1 MKGCFNT
8 GKISTVKKIFLN
20 RLYRKIK
27 EAYLHEIGFVV
38 PEQYRSS
45 FVHWGGGAE
54 VQYIYM
60 KFTKDIHSGARI
72 LIVGVMGGRD
82 YFLFKNLGYKV
93 DALDIGPQP
102 DIDPITFAN
111 IEDEIPFADE
121 SFDLLYSMGTIE
133 HFPEYFQA
141 VSECFRVLRRK
152 GLAIIGVPNKFD
164 PFLRP
169 LLVAALYKLGLY
181 SYGYEKSFSMSQLE
195 KMLEKAGFQILE
207 RTGILFMTG
216 SLRMVDLYLHVNR
229 PGLTVL
235 TSPFVSFF
243 RFLYRKFPWLR
254 PHGYLI
260 ACVVRKS

>member
-1 MKGCFNT
+1 MKMTTFWNEV
-8 GKISTVKKIFLN
+8 GKSFPSLYSAPSTSYYFECEKWIFERYFPPLAGKKVFKTDLWD
-20 RLYRKIK
+20 
-27 EAYLHEIGFVV
+27 EAKNSQILRWAA
-38 PEQYRSS
+38 EQ
-45 FVHWGGGAE
+45 GAE
-54 VQYIYM
+54 VYGA
-60 KFTKDIHSGARI
+60 DISVNISKEARA
-72 LIVGVMGGRD
+72 
-82 YFLFKNLGYKV
+82 LFERERLKLRFV
-93 DALDIGPQP
+93 VSDLC
-102 DIDPITFAN
+102 
-111 IEDEIPFADE
+111 EIPFADE

-133 HFPEYFQA
+133 HFPAYFQA

-195 KMLEKAGFQILE
+195 MMLEKAGFQILE
-207 RTGILFMTG
+207 RTGILFMPG
-216 SLRMVDLYLHVNR
+216 WLRMVDLYLHVNR

>member
-1 MKGCFNT
+1 MKLTTFWDKV
-8 GKISTVKKIFLN
+8 GKSFPSLYSAPSTSYYFECEKWIFERYFPPLAGKKVFKTDLWD
-20 RLYRKIK
+20 
-27 EAYLHEIGFVV
+27 EAKNSQILRWAA
-38 PEQYRSS
+38 EQ
-45 FVHWGGGAE
+45 GAE
-54 VQYIYM
+54 VYGA
-60 KFTKDIHSGARI
+60 DISVNISKEARE
-72 LIVGVMGGRD
+72 
-82 YFLFKNLGYKV
+82 LFKRERLKLRFV
-93 DALDIGPQP
+93 VSDLC
-102 DIDPITFAN
+102 
-111 IEDEIPFADE
+111 EIPFADE

-133 HFPEYFQA
+133 HFPQYFQA

-195 KMLEKAGFQILE
+195 KMLEEAGFQILE
-207 RTGILFMTG
+207 RTGILFMPG
-216 SLRMVDLYLHVNR
+216 WLRMVDLYLHVNR
-229 PGLTVL
+229 PGLTIL